1 MQLDGVGRILKHHLS
16 TKGDRVYFIIKDW
29 MKGNIRH
36 TTSNLKRRVLSSSTG
51 IFRVS
56 ANVRGDICQSN
67 LATIRACI
75 IKYKVEWRHT
85 TIKQIRRGEDRY

>member
-1 MQLDGVGRILKHHLS
+1 MTRKIYDIKFEKESVYH
-16 TKGDRVYFIIKDW
+16 RVS
-29 MKGNIRH
+29 G
-36 TTSNLKRRVLSSSTG
+36 TG

-67 LATIRACI
+67 LTTIRACI

-85 TIKQIRRGEDRY
+85 TIKQIRRGEDRYLELRYT

>member
-1 MQLDGVGRILKHHLS
+1 MG
-16 TKGDRVYFIIKDW
+16 
-29 MKGNIRH
+29 
-36 TTSNLKRRVLSSSTG
+36 TG

-85 TIKQIRRGEDRY
+85 TIKFEKKVVDCHQGQR